1 MKLTFNINGKLQR
14 CGVTYK
20 SDAAAT
26 AAAAPRWMYN
36 ELDGPSDSAANS
48 KRLPF

>member
-26 AAAAPRWMYN
+26 AAAPRWMYN